1 VTQQTS
7 LRRKLLT
14 ITSLGSLFTALVAGA
29 AFTYWDLARF
39 WEQTTGEV
47 TALASV
53 VGDQV
58 GPAMLLHDNKAAGEI
73 LASLRTDDRIRDAV
87 LYGAGGSCF
96 AAFHGGPANLC
107 PSQPNDGIRRE
118 IGSIAITRPILAGGE
133 RIGTIQLTARLP
145 SVASVLKQYL
155 RGAALIVV
163 LKLLMAVILAFIL
176 QYHVTAPI
184 LAIAKTARA
193 MAETH
198 SFGERVQVQSSDEV
212 GVLASSF
219 NTMVDEIAR
228 RDAQLEKQRQRLE
241 REIQER
247 SVVNQELRQA
257 KDKAE
262 DAARLKSE
270 FLANMSHEI
279 RTPLNG
285 VTGMITLALDHCAV
299 PDEREQLEAAKTAA
313 LSLTAI
319 LNDILDLSRL
329 EAGKLKIESV
339 AFDLGATLRAG
350 LRIFDIAVAEKDL
363 RLTMDVS
370 PDCPPR
376 VLGDPVR
383 LRQVL
388 INLVGNAV
396 KFTLEGEVRIQ
407 VSAPQP
413 GRVRM
418 EVRDT
423 GIGIP
428 ADKLQVIF
436 EAFTQADGSHTR
448 RFGGSGLGLTI
459 TKRLVTLMGGE
470 ISASSEPGRGS
481 VFSIE
486 VPLPPAPPGP
496 STFETQPAAPVVR
509 LPKLHVLVAEDNPVN
524 QKVAAG
530 ILRRQ
535 SCTVVVATN
544 GRQAFDAFLKEHFD
558 LILMDVQMP
567 ELDGLEASKLIR
579 EEERRRSLDRTP
591 IIAVTA
597 HASAAQHEQCRA
609 HGMDAVVTK
618 PIDMAVLFETIQD
631 ALALPAPAV

>member
-7 LRRKLLT
+7 LRQKLLL
-14 ITSLGSLFTALVAGA
+14 ITSLGSLFTAMIAGA

-58 GPAMLLHDNKAAGEI
+58 GPAMLLHDKKAAGEI
-73 LASLRTDDRIRDAV
+73 LASLRTDDRIRDAL
-87 LYGAGGSCF
+87 LYAVDGSCF
-96 AAFHGGPANLC
+96 AAFHGVPADAC
-107 PSQPNDGIRRE
+107 PGQPSDGIRRQ
-118 IGSIAITRPILAGGE
+118 IGSITVTRPILAEGE
-133 RIGTIQLTARLP
+133 RIGTIELAARLP
-145 SVASVLKQYL
+145 SAASVLEQYVS
-155 RGAALIVV
+155 GAALIVV
-163 LKLLMAVILAFIL
+163 LKLVMVLAFIL

-184 LAIAKTARA
+184 LAIAKTARE

-198 SFGERVQVQSSDEV
+198 SFGERVPVHSSDEV

-219 NTMVDEIAR
+219 NSMVDEIVR
-228 RDAQLEKQRQRLE
+228 RDGQLEKQRQRLE

-262 DAARLKSE
+262 EAARLKSE

-285 VTGMITLALDHCAV
+285 VTGMITLALDHCTV

-313 LSLTAI
+313 MSLTAI

-339 AFDLGATLRAG
+339 AFDLAATVREG
-350 LRIFDIAVAEKDL
+350 LRIFDIAVAEKNL
-363 RLTMDVS
+363 RLKIDVS

-376 VLGDPVR
+376 AMGDPVR

-396 KFTLEGEVRIQ
+396 KFTLEGEIRVQ
-407 VSAPQP
+407 VSAPKP
-413 GRVRM
+413 GLVRVG
-418 EVRDT
+418 VRDT

-436 EAFTQADGSHTR
+436 DAFTQADGSHTR

-470 ISASSEPGRGS
+470 IAASSESGRGS
-481 VFSIE
+481 VFTID
-486 VPLPPAPPGP
+486 VPLPAAPALPASRGA
-496 STFETQPAAPVVR
+496 QAAPVIMS

-535 SCTVVVATN
+535 N
-544 GRQAFDAFLKEHFD
+544 
-558 LILMDVQMP
+558 
-567 ELDGLEASKLIR
+567 
-579 EEERRRSLDRTP
+579 
-591 IIAVTA
+591 
-597 HASAAQHEQCRA
+597 
-609 HGMDAVVTK
+609 
-618 PIDMAVLFETIQD
+618 
-631 ALALPAPAV
+631 AP